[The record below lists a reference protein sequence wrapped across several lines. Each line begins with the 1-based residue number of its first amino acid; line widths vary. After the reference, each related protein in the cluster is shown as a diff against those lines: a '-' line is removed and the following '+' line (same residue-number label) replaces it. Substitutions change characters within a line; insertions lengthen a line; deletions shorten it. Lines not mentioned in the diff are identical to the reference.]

1 MNILHLTGMNS
12 TKYGGLERYLV
23 ELQKLNIGGVNLY
36 MYIIHTL
43 QIMNMSKT

>member
-1 MNILHLTGMNS
+1 MNS